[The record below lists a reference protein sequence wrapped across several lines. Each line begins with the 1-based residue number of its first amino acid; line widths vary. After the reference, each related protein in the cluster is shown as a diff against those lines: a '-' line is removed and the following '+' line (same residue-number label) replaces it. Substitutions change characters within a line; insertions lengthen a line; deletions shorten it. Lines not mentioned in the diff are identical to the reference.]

1 MPASFDD
8 PPEDR
13 PRPPPPQPEIK
24 DENVGTVLKI
34 GGSGCVAAFMCSCG
48 AILLIVPMMM
58 LPFGF
63 NPFTWMFVLVGL
75 ICTVIGCYAGYY
87 GWKAADEGSKW

>member
-8 PPEDR
+8 PPADR
-13 PRPPPPQPEIK
+13 PIPPQPQSEIK

-34 GGSGCVAAFMCSCG
+34 GGSGCIAAFACG
-48 AILLIVPMMM
+48 CGILFIIVPLMM

-63 NPFTWMFVLVGL
+63 NPFSGAFILIGL
-75 ICTVIGCYAGYY
+75 ICTAIGCYAGYY
-87 GWKAADEGSKW
+87 GWQAAEEGSKW